1 MVGFDKFQD
10 LLYQEVSRKE
20 FLRYIGIALLS
31 VIGVASMIQNLSGT
45 INSPTQNNN
54 QTSGYGTSVY
64 GR

>member
-10 LLYQEVSRKE
+10 LLHQEVSRKE

-45 INSPTQNNN
+45 INTPNQNAN